1 MKKLLLSGTTILALL
16 VIADTTF
23 GQGMAP
29 AWTSPGSTGSII
41 DLTSLS
47 KSSSSQES
55 KGNLTFNS
63 TASGTITAR
72 YNVVNTAVL
81 PMNKSTGRPPWTT
94 FEMAYIMPA
103 GTTITATLYTLPS
116 CQQTP
121 VMICQ
126 IPTVASGTVRCDAC
140 TFPNTTFNYFTNIY
154 FVEVTLTRPNTGFA
168 APAVCSLRVY
178 N

>member
-1 MKKLLLSGTTILALL
+1 ML
-16 VIADTTF
+16 VIADTFF

-29 AWTSPGSTGSII
+29 AWTSPGSAGSII
-41 DLTSLS
+41 DLPSLS
-47 KSSSSQES
+47 NASAGQES
-55 KGNLTFNS
+55 RGNLTFNS
-63 TASGTITAR
+63 AASGTITAR

-81 PMNKSTGRPPWTT
+81 PMNRSTGRPPWTT

-103 GTTITATLYTLPS
+103 GTTITATLYGLPS

-126 IPTVASGTVRCDAC
+126 IPTVATPTLRCDRC
-140 TFPNTTFNYFTNIY
+140 TFPNTTFNYFTSIY
-154 FVEVTLTRPNTGFA
+154 FIEVTLTRPSTGFA